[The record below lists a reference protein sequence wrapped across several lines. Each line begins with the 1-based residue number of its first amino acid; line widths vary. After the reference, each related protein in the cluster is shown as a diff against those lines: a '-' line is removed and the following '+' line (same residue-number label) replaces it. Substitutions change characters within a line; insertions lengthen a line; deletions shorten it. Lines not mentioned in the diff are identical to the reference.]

1 MSKKYGDVICLQVF
15 GQVIVV
21 LSSPTAIKDLV
32 ERRGELYSDRIKL
45 PIFEIMDVEWIFPVA
60 KMGTYW
66 REGRKL
72 LDRSLR
78 PGATASHRCLI
89 EEKTRVFLGQLLSN
103 PKTFL
108 EHIDL
113 LQGKLVM
120 YITYGYD
127 LKEND
132 DLMLLPA
139 RRTGEIMSKFVLP
152 GAALVNHLPFLKR
165 LPSWVPLFKYEPV
178 ASECKEL
185 GLRMKNEPI
194 EFVRNSMR
202 DGTAVPSLATEYLQ
216 EADRLSGLERQQ
228 SVQAI
233 KEILGSMFQAGA
245 DTTISSMS
253 SLFLALILFPDVQ
266 KRAQAELDSVIS
278 RDRLPTYDDKP
289 RLPYI
294 EAMSKE
300 LLRWHMVTPLG
311 VPHASSDDDFY
322 QGYFIPRG
330 AIVIV
335 NAWGVLHDPELYPE
349 PEAFKPG
356 RFLNEDGTFRDD
368 PTLSLAFGAG
378 RRICPG
384 RHLVDAVLFVV
395 TASVLSVFNVTKA
408 KDKNGNEIP
417 VVAPDPE
424 SIQSGIA
431 IYPPKFECSI
441 TPRDKLAEDLIKA
454 GALA

>member
-1 MSKKYGDVICLQVF
+1 
-15 GQVIVV
+15 
-21 LSSPTAIKDLV
+21 
-32 ERRGELYSDRIKL
+32 
-45 PIFEIMDVEWIFPVA
+45 
-60 KMGTYW
+60 
-66 REGRKL
+66 
-72 LDRSLR
+72 
-78 PGATASHRCLI
+78 
-89 EEKTRVFLGQLLSN
+89 
-103 PKTFL
+103 
-108 EHIDL
+108 
-113 LQGKLVM
+113 
-120 YITYGYD
+120 
-127 LKEND
+127 
-132 DLMLLPA
+132 
-139 RRTGEIMSKFVLP
+139 
-152 GAALVNHLPFLKR
+152 
-165 LPSWVPLFKYEPV
+165 
-178 ASECKEL
+178 
-185 GLRMKNEPI
+185 
-194 EFVRNSMR
+194 
-202 DGTAVPSLATEYLQ
+202 
-216 EADRLSGLERQQ
+216 
-228 SVQAI
+228 
-233 KEILGSMFQAGA
+233 
-245 DTTISSMS
+245 
-253 SLFLALILFPDVQ
+253 
-266 KRAQAELDSVIS
+266 
-278 RDRLPTYDDKP
+278 
-289 RLPYI
+289 
-294 EAMSKE
+294 
-300 LLRWHMVTPLG
+300 MVTPLG